1 MLATMIT
8 LFTMFSLVVLLGISA
23 YAVFRYIN
31 DENQLEKVPIRV
43 KSHHR
48 N

>member
-1 MLATMIT
+1 MIT
-8 LFTMFSLVVLLGISA
+8 LFTMFSLVILLGISA

-31 DENQLEKVPIRV
+31 DESQMEKVPVRV
-43 KSHHR
+43 KNHHH